1 MEQSTVDLSIC
12 IVSYGNDVGTLIAAL
27 HEEIEANDSLSSS
40 EILISDQFASSH
52 PLKEEW
58 IQYPRVTYHNFT
70 AQQGRS
76 ANRNHLIKISRGK
89 QLLFLDA
96 DALPVPSNFIANY
109 LEHVAANKVVVG
121 GTAYH
126 KEHKQWLRYKVGIVK
141 ESISSQRRNLNPYS
155 SFSAFNVCMDRNIA
169 MNIQFDEELL
179 EYGHE
184 DTLFGLELRHR
195 CIPVVHVD
203 NPAYHMGIDADNE
216 FMEKTKTA
224 VLGLAVLINAG
235 KIDEDVRLYAVYRKL
250 QSWGGAMFLR
260 LLYPSIGPRIFRQLC
275 NGRGSVKSF
284 DFYKLLLLCAA
295 RPTIG
300 RKTS

>member
-96 DALPVPSNFIANY
+96 DALPVQSNFVANY
-109 LEHVAANKVVVG
+109 LEHAAGNK
-121 GTAYH
+121 
-126 KEHKQWLRYKVGIVK
+126 
-141 ESISSQRRNLNPYS
+141 SS
-155 SFSAFNVCMDRNIA
+155 
-169 MNIQFDEELL
+169 
-179 EYGHE
+179 
-184 DTLFGLELRHR
+184 
-195 CIPVVHVD
+195 
-203 NPAYHMGIDADNE
+203 
-216 FMEKTKTA
+216 
-224 VLGLAVLINAG
+224 
-235 KIDEDVRLYAVYRKL
+235 
-250 QSWGGAMFLR
+250 
-260 LLYPSIGPRIFRQLC
+260 
-275 NGRGSVKSF
+275 
-284 DFYKLLLLCAA
+284 
-295 RPTIG
+295 
-300 RKTS
+300 